1 MSGAE
6 QVARTAKESFD
17 ASQLLDSAERHKAL
31 IALKQALT
39 DHKDEILK
47 ANQLDIAAAKEQV
60 AAGKMSSSLL
70 KRLDLQSSS
79 DKYDSM
85 LSGILEV
92 DNLPDPT
99 GQVTYAKTLDQ
110 GLELYRVT
118 CPIGVL
124 LVIFEARPEVIVNI
138 TALAIKSGNAAIL
151 KGGKESIETQKI
163 MSKVIQDALATT
175 SLPPAYIQTVSTRN
189 EIASLL
195 AQDRYIDLVIPRGSN
210 SLVKSIQNDSRIPV
224 MGHADGLCAVYVD
237 ESAVEKKAINVVVD
251 SKTTYTAACNAA
263 ETLLVHDSL
272 LSTLWPNLALA
283 LLDSKISLRCDPTTL
298 SALSSNPTVS
308 SHPSFSQLVVP
319 STPEDYE
326 TEFLDLILAV
336 KSVPSLSSAIQ
347 HINNHSSHHTD
358 SIVTEND
365 ANAKAFCRGID
376 SAGVYV
382 NASTRFAD
390 GFRYGF
396 GTEVG
401 VSTGKT
407 HARGPVGLEGLVIYK
422 YQVRSTA
429 EEGHGTAVFGTG
441 EGKRPFLHTDLP
453 LGESPF

>member
-1 MSGAE
+1 MAE
-6 QVARTAKESFD
+6 EIARLAKEAFD
-17 ASQLLDSAERHKAL
+17 ASQLLDSAERHRAL
-31 IALKQALT
+31 VALKDALT
-39 DHKDEILK
+39 MHKDEILT
-47 ANQLDIAAAKEQV
+47 ANKLDMEAAKEQV
-60 AAGKMSSSLL
+60 AAGNLSSSLL
-70 KRLDLQSSS
+70 KRLDLLSSA

-85 LSGILEV
+85 LQGILDV
-92 DNLPDPT
+92 DSLPDPT
-99 GQVTYAKTLDQ
+99 GQVTYARKLDE
-110 GLELYRVT
+110 GLELHRVT

-151 KGGKESIETQKI
+151 KGGKESNHTQKA
-163 MSKVIQDALATT
+163 MTDVIQGALSSTQ
-175 SLPPAYIQTVSTRN
+175 LPPAYIQTVSTRN

-195 AQDRYIDLVIPRGSN
+195 SQDRYIDLVIPRGSN

-224 MGHADGLCAVYVD
+224 MGHADGLCAVFVD
-237 ESAVEKKAINVVVD
+237 ESALEKKAINVVVD
-251 SKTTYTAACNAA
+251 SKTTYTAACNSA
-263 ETLLVHDSL
+263 ETLLIHEAL
-272 LSTLWPNLALA
+272 LSSLWPNLASS
-283 LLDSKISLRCDPTTL
+283 LLSANIALRCDPSTL
-298 SALSSNPTVS
+298 SALSSDSTVS
-308 SHPSFSQLVVP
+308 SHPLFSQLVTP
-319 STPEDYE
+319 STDQDYD
-326 TEFLDLILAV
+326 TEFLELILAV
-336 KSVPSLSSAIQ
+336 KAVPSCAAAIQ

-358 SIVTEND
+358 SIVTED
-365 ANAKAFCRGID
+365 DSNAKAFCRGVD

-429 EEGHGTAVFGTG
+429 DEGHGTAVFGTG
-441 EGKRPFLHTDLP
+441 EGKKPFLHTELP